1 MKKLVG
7 SLIVTSFL
15 VGCATQPCAT
25 QPKVKVMRYT
35 TEIFEPTSKIE
46 VLHTRQIGRDYI
58 EIGEVSIRLKKSTE
72 ENAVAYLNE
81 EAKKLGADGI
91 IIMGERSKGA
101 VAMPVGNMAVAV
113 PIKELYAIA
122 IKYK

>member
-1 MKKLVG
+1 MKKLIC
-7 SLIVTSFL
+7 SLIVTSFFI
-15 VGCATQPCAT
+15 GCAPQ
-25 QPKVKVMRYT
+25 VKVMRYT
-35 TEIFEPTSKIE
+35 TETFQPTSKIE
-46 VLHTRQIGRDYI
+46 VFHTKQIGRDYI

-81 EAKKLGADGI
+81 KAKKLGADAI

-101 VAMPVGNMAVAV
+101 VAMPVGNMVVAV